1 MKEYRGILTN
11 QSINQ
16 SINQLVNPNKTK
28 KDKTKNYHKTKQKKG
43 TCKLTKICS
52 RSHNSKEGES
62 YVIRRAQIVRA
73 AHSISQGQVTNK
85 SHVH

>member
-1 MKEYRGILTN
+1 MKEYREILTIN

-16 SINQLVNPNKTK
+16 SISQSKQTK
-28 KDKTKNYHKTKQKKG
+28 KLRQNKAKKG

-62 YVIRRAQIVRA
+62 HVIRRAQIVRA
-73 AHSISQGQVTNK
+73 AHSISQGPVTNK
-85 SHVH
+85 SHVD